1 MGDKLIQK
9 MKLYVYM
16 CIPHE
21 GGHSSWMKR
30 LGLSDQRCFKN
41 FNVFSPMHMQ
51 QMLTW
56 TKLNGK
62 RLHAWD
68 LHLSHKSFQV
78 TQGHMGK
85 FPRHF
90 DIGTEVFTDKLTLQ
104 CPLHPQGKAKFSLPA
119 GGKLQTLIFFA
130 SYKSWFFQEK
140 FGYRSTWDESLYT
153 TKLGSVSAEME
164 REAARIAREI
174 ERVCPC
180 FYVCFNGD
188 NVLKLFAVVSVW
200 IWFEFQWETHC

>member
-1 MGDKLIQK
+1 MREG
-9 MKLYVYM
+9 
-16 CIPHE
+16 IPH
-21 GGHSSWMKR
+21 GWSALVWVTNGFLKFLWM
-30 LGLSDQRCFKN
+30 F
-41 FNVFSPMHMQ
+41 FSPMHMQ
-51 QMLTW
+51 QMLTG
-56 TKLNGK
+56 TRLNGK

-68 LHLSHKSFQV
+68 LHLSHKPFQV
-78 TQGHMGK
+78 TQRHMGK

-90 DIGTEVFTDKLTLQ
+90 DIGAEVFTDKLTLQ

-180 FYVCFNGD
+180 FYVCFNAD